1 MTPMY
6 LMTSWS
12 LKISYEFVSFVH
24 NDPNVPDD
32 LVELEG
38 LVAGNGFGGKIGV
51 QRSLP
56 LKLNKK

>member
-1 MTPMY
+1 M
-6 LMTSWS
+6 
-12 LKISYEFVSFVH
+12 FVNFVNSVH

-51 QRSLP
+51 QRGLS
-56 LKLNKK
+56 LKLNRKETLLLI